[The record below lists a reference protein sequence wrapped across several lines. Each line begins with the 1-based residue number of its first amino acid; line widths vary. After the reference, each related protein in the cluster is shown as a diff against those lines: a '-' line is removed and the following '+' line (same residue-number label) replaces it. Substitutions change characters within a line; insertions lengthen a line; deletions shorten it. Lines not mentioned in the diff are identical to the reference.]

1 MPNTCEIEFKFK
13 GDHIDFDDFVRFFT
27 NQETTHRIDRFS
39 GYDDYFRNSS
49 NVVIRHRW
57 NSEKNI
63 SELAIKLRKSS
74 TSITNRVEQEISLD
88 RHLTSPD
95 ALKDFLDLMDFKQN
109 LSLYKDATIAW
120 LNYGDKEF
128 TVSLYTVK
136 DVNSKKKKTF
146 FEVEIEKGHNLSE
159 LEAEI
164 LLKEFTST
172 IKSHFK
178 LTRPLGLSLY
188 EIFSGT
194 KYNLI

>member
-1 MPNTCEIEFKFK
+1 MPNTSEIELKFK
-13 GDHIDFDDFVRFFT
+13 GDHIDFADFTKFFT
-27 NQETTHRIDRFS
+27 NRETTHRLEKFS
-39 GYDDYFRNSS
+39 GFDDYYRNSS

-57 NSEKNI
+57 NSDKNI
-63 SELAIKLRKSS
+63 SELAIKLRKSHD
-74 TSITNRVEQEISLD
+74 SITNRIEQEISLD

-95 ALKDFLDLMDFKQN
+95 SLNDFLGLMDFKQN
-109 LSLYKDATIAW
+109 LSLFKNATIAW

-128 TVSLYTVK
+128 TVSLYSVK
-136 DVNSKKKKTF
+136 DIKTKQKKTF

-159 LEAEI
+159 IEAEA

-188 EIFSGT
+188 EIFTDT